1 MRREPWGRE
10 PARGE
15 PQQPKRALRLHGQAA
30 HRRSRLRSARR
41 CYRRPRGERD
51 ADSRYLPDQ
60 SGPQPRPD
68 HPARRKSRTMPR
80 RTDQR
85 GPEAGTALRQR
96 QPRRRPGRPH
106 QRGLKYRGRRAG
118 TAWALP
124 PPRESHPCTGPP
136 GRNRE
141 SAKWTPSA
149 VPRRPPP
156 HARRKRNAEEQK
168 RAGRYP
174 APRRG
179 QKTGRLPI
187 RSAARQRRQECPQ
200 RCVRR

>member
-30 HRRSRLRSARR
+30 HHRSRPRSARLR
-41 CYRRPRGERD
+41 HRRPRGERD

-60 SGPQPRPD
+60 SGPRPRPD

-80 RTDQR
+80 RTDER

-124 PPRESHPCTGPP
+124 PRESHPYTGSP

-141 SAKWTPSA
+141 PAKWTLSA

-156 HARRKRNAEEQK
+156 RARRKRNAEEQK

-187 RSAARQRRQECPQ
+187 RSATRRRRQECPQ
-200 RCVRR
+200 RCVRH